1 MGHAFLC
8 FLRSWTVRNLVDV
21 LSVFLLLSSPL
32 TFKFANILV
41 FKHDVY
47 ISKDEVKKKNWDCQ
61 LCICNCTDPRC
72 YTYLHLNLL
81 FLGTIGM

>member
-41 FKHDVY
+41 FKHDMY
-47 ISKDEVKKKNWDCQ
+47 ISEDEEKKKSWDCVFAIVHAIHV
-61 LCICNCTDPRC
+61 CI
-72 YTYLHLNLL
+72 
-81 FLGTIGM
+81 